1 MKIAMEN
8 YIMYK
13 FPWKKLCNAKNCQ
26 GKLYNVI
33 ISMENYIMQ
42 KISME
47 NYIMQKRAM
56 ENNIM

>member
-1 MKIAMEN
+1 MEN